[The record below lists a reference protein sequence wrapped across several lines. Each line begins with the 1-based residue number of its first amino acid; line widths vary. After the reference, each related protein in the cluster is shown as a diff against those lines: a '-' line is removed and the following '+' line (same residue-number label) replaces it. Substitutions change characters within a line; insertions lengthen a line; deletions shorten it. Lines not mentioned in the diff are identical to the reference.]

1 MKNPETVNE
10 IYNHNANRYN
20 DAIKNLEQ
28 YNNLLYIVI
37 QTTLVI

>member
-10 IYNHNANRYN
+10 IYNYNANRYN

-28 YNNLLYIVI
+28 YNNFMNFINN
-37 QTTLVI
+37 TK